1 MAISSGSRNYLT
13 CRSAFYHHKTSLRN
27 PTFPSLL
34 FRSRQLLVTPH
45 GPHCRPCEHQAC
57 GAAHSIIEQHSLHNC
72 GALKPVKK
80 QNLSKMLV
88 LTTKSEAKHHNQK
101 NERVEIH
108 ITVANNQIKST
119 TLLLPRSI
127 VDGFTVSEKAA
138 LPKLFEK
145 RVHRLPTSTVRVLTA
160 LVKVIASQAFR
171 STMTYDL
178 TSQSQPPTE
187 FSNMFSVLESGP
199 QSSRTS
205 TSSLLPLYNLE
216 VNQQRSCRLPL
227 MDRPTELRL
236 LIAKSA
242 FHHPN
247 GLE

>member
-1 MAISSGSRNYLT
+1 VSKCVLSLQDF
-13 CRSAFYHHKTSLRN
+13 SASPHFPFTSL
-27 PTFPSLL
+27 PLQAAL
-34 FRSRQLLVTPH
+34 GDPH

-57 GAAHSIIEQHSLHNC
+57 GAAHSIIEQHSLHHR
-72 GALKPVKK
+72 GALEPVKK

-101 NERVEIH
+101 NERVEIQ

-119 TLLLPRSI
+119 ALLLPRSI

-178 TSQSQPPTE
+178 TSQS
-187 FSNMFSVLESGP
+187 
-199 QSSRTS
+199 
-205 TSSLLPLYNLE
+205 
-216 VNQQRSCRLPL
+216 
-227 MDRPTELRL
+227 
-236 LIAKSA
+236 
-242 FHHPN
+242 
-247 GLE
+247 